1 MTQINRPASSAKKS
15 CKKSIALFA
24 TEKLEALDAKGLR
37 RTLNPTA
44 RSSQSIARR
53 KNQNLISFSDNDYL
67 GLSTD
72 PRVIDAGI
80 SASKRYGAGSGA
92 SRLVTGDNPLN
103 AEIETKLSAMKGT
116 EAALLFG
123 SGYLANVGTIPT
135 LVGKGDVILLDA
147 LVHSCIHAGA
157 RLSGAEIQIFR
168 HNDIDHAR
176 TMLEQVSTNGNILV
190 ITETVFSMDGDCAP
204 LSELSVLCEKF
215 GAWLMTDDAHGLG
228 VSTQENPAP
237 IQMGTLSKAAGVYG
251 GYVCGPNEFIQLLQN
266 RARSFIY
273 TTGLPPFVLG
283 AINAALDIITR
294 EKTLGIKAID
304 NAKLFCHM
312 LDLPPPTSTIV
323 PLIIGEADAA
333 MAFSTALEDNGF
345 LVTAIRPPTVAAGT
359 ARLRF
364 TFSAN
369 HREEDIK
376 RLVGCINEVRAA

>member
-1 MTQINRPASSAKKS
+1 MTQINRPANPAEHRRT
-15 CKKSIALFA
+15 KSIASFA
-24 TEKLEALDAKGLR
+24 TEKLEALAAKGLR
-37 RTLNPTA
+37 RTLTPTA
-44 RSSQSIARR
+44 RSGQSKALRTGR
-53 KNQNLISFSDNDYL
+53 DLISFSDNDYL

-72 PRVIDAGI
+72 PRVIEAGI
-80 SASKRYGAGSGA
+80 SAAKQYGAGSGA

-103 AEIETKLSAMKGT
+103 LEIETKLSTMKGT

-135 LVGKGDVILLDA
+135 LARKGDVILLDA

-157 RLSGAEIQIFR
+157 RLSGADIQIFR

-176 TMLEQVSTNGNILV
+176 TILEQVRTNGNILV
-190 ITETVFSMDGDCAP
+190 ITETVFSMDGDSAP
-204 LSELSVLCEKF
+204 LSALSVLCGEF

-228 VSTQENPAP
+228 VFTQENPAP

-266 RARSFIY
+266 RARSFVY

-283 AINAALDIITR
+283 AINASLDIIAQ
-294 EKTLGIKAID
+294 EKTLGIKAME
-304 NAKLFCHM
+304 NAKLFCRM
-312 LDLPPPTSTIV
+312 LNLPPPTSTIV

-333 MAFSTALEDNGF
+333 MAFSAALEENGF

-369 HREEDIK
+369 HRQEDIK
-376 RLVGCINEVRAA
+376 RLVGCINEARTT